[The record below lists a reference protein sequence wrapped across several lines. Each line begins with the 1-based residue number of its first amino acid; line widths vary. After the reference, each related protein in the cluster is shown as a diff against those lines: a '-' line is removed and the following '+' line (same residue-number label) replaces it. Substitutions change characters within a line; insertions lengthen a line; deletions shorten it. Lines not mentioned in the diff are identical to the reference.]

1 MTFRLMIRLLGIVG
15 IALLTG
21 GTFVAAQ
28 SADVAIRGVVTDES
42 RAAVPG
48 VTVTATN
55 TETGLQRS
63 TTTDTAG
70 RYTVASIPAGTY
82 DVYLTPT
89 GGARVVIEEKVKVEA
104 GKVSK
109 VE

>member
-1 MTFRLMIRLLGIVG
+1 MTFRLMIRSLGIVG
-15 IALLTG
+15 IALFTG

-82 DVYLTPT
+82 DVSAELSGFVTVGRRQQT
-89 GGARVVIEEKVKVEA
+89 FNVGTT
-104 GKVSK
+104 
-109 VE
+109 